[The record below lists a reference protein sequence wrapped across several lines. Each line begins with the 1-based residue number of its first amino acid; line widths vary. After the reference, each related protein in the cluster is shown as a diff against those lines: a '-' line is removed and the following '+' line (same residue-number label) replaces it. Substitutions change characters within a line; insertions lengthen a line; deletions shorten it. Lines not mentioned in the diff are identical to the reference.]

1 MARRALL
8 LLHAAA
14 LAVLY
19 LALCRAEPHSG
30 SSPLPNPADHS
41 PLRKQVSSLIS
52 FRGNQPVEPQFCVIV
67 RTYWGHSGSH
77 HHGLRRLIRS
87 LRRQTVQRWV
97 GSKRSKKGAPAGDL
111 RAAVGGAEPPPT
123 AAARDTAARPPACRW
138 EAVFVVMDDKPF
150 QDLHHILAEFNDDRL
165 WVFAE
170 WVSG

>member
-1 MARRALL
+1 MRLEAPLPIGVYKSSNQACFQQAPPPGISPVGRRAPAAMARRALL

-19 LALCRAEPHSG
+19 LALCNAEPHSG

-41 PLRKQVSSLIS
+41 PWRKQVSSLIS

-97 GSKRSKKGAPAGDL
+97 GSKWAKE
-111 RAAVGGAEPPPT
+111 VH
-123 AAARDTAARPPACRW
+123 C
-138 EAVFVVMDDKPF
+138 V
-150 QDLHHILAEFNDDRL
+150 
-165 WVFAE
+165 
-170 WVSG
+170 